1 MTYVPIVLVL
11 TALIVTVVFMAPAD
25 RRVEFARNIGI
36 TLAVLAVL
44 TLMFGFI
51 AKHALQK

>member
-1 MTYVPIVLVL
+1 MSYLPILLVL
-11 TALIVTVVFMAPAD
+11 TALFGTVVFMAPSD

-36 TLAVLAVL
+36 TLVVLAVL

-51 AKHALQK
+51 AKQALEK